1 MWRIQRKEK
10 KRERRSLFLLS
21 RTRLPTE
28 LENTPAA
35 KESKTAAT
43 NNVYSICGDR
53 RGVFIS
59 ADECSYLRL
68 KREAA
73 KEETVL

>member
-1 MWRIQRKEK
+1 MREK
-10 KRERRSLFLLS
+10 LLLLLS
-21 RTRLPTE
+21 SLTRLPTE

-43 NNVYSICGDR
+43 NGVYSVWRDG

-73 KEETVL
+73 KGETVL